1 MNEKTKRN
9 GLNWRELLLQ
19 IPLFIFALLALFPFI
34 WMILSSFKTTQE
46 IVHIPPTFFP
56 EKFALRGYI
65 EIIDKLPITRNFL
78 NSLIISS
85 AATLIAMF
93 VASLA
98 GFVIAK
104 YEFRGKNFFFYALLS
119 QMMIPIAV
127 MIIPLY
133 VLFTQLKLQD
143 TYIALI
149 LPFAISGFGVFLM
162 RQFMAGIPDEMLEAA
177 RIDGATDWTI
187 YRKIALPQVSSPLSG
202 VAVFTFLTLWN
213 QFYWPLVIVSKP
225 EMRTLTQAVAMNAV
239 QIGQRYDVL
248 VAGATISVIPIIIV
262 FVIAMRQ
269 VVESVT
275 FFGGK

>member
-1 MNEKTKRN
+1 MNQSTKRN
-9 GLNWRELLLQ
+9 GFNWRELFLQLPLL
-19 IPLFIFALLALFPFI
+19 FFALLALFPFI
-34 WMILSSFKTTQE
+34 WMVLSSFKTTQE
-46 IVHIPPTFFP
+46 IVHIPPTFLP
-56 EKFALRGYI
+56 EKFTLRGYA
-65 EIIDKLPITRNFL
+65 EILDKLPITRNFL
-78 NSLIISS
+78 NSLIISAS
-85 AATLIAMF
+85 ATLIAMF

-98 GFVIAK
+98 GFVLAK
-104 YEFRGKNFFFYALLS
+104 YEFRGRNFFFYALLS

-177 RIDGATDWTI
+177 RMDGATDWTI